1 MCQVRLAVYFYLFF
15 MKYVGLC
22 LCHTSWFG
30 CITWKSQKHCHRK
43 KPSRGFRVGCVTT
56 YSAEVFPSHKV
67 RILFFFWFFFAFPPT
82 VVDAMLQNAHVK
94 WEMETSEAY
103 RKSTEATTVK
113 STKLCPTG
121 IHHCVVPT
129 PVSGPCLKGPNISLS
144 CSQNHSG
151 PLKSAP
157 LLLPAT

>member
-1 MCQVRLAVYFYLFF
+1 MSVFVFVTYHGVVASRGNRGSIVIVKSHHVGSVLAVSQLIRQRCFHLTKCAFCFF
-15 MKYVGLC
+15 G
-22 LCHTSWFG
+22 G
-30 CITWKSQKHCHRK
+30 
-43 KPSRGFRVGCVTT
+43 
-56 YSAEVFPSHKV
+56 
-67 RILFFFWFFFAFPPT
+67 FFFAFPPT
-82 VVDAMLQNAHVK
+82 VVDAILQNAHVK

-121 IHHCVVPT
+121 IHQCVVPT